1 MVGVCAPSGAAL
13 SRRTRR
19 QNVIGNA
26 IAGYIGH
33 KIDASDGEGGA
44 LGAAVGVVTWKV
56 AKTLVPAAIVIGAA
70 AFGARYVTRRF
81 QEAKA

>member
-1 MVGVCAPSGAAL
+1 M
-13 SRRTRR
+13 
-19 QNVIGNA
+19 IGEA

-44 LGAAVGVVTWKV
+44 LGAAAGVVTWKI

-70 AFGARYVTRRF
+70 AFGARYLSRRF
-81 QEAKA
+81 KEATA

>member
-1 MVGVCAPSGAAL
+1 M
-13 SRRTRR
+13 
-19 QNVIGNA
+19 IGEA

-33 KIDASDGEGGA
+33 SIDASDGEGGA

-70 AFGARYVTRRF
+70 AFGARYLSRKW
-81 QEAKA
+81 QEKTA